1 MATITLANSKGGAGK
16 STTALI
22 LATTL
27 ASQGASVSI
36 IDADPNRPILNWLGR
51 RRLPTDIEVLDAT
64 EASIIKT
71 IERESERRQF
81 VIIDLEGTASRLMSR
96 AIARADLVLVPLQPS
111 PLDSEQGARALAYIA
126 EEEEVLRRR
135 IRSAVV
141 LTRTAVAIRT
151 RHERKIAQG
160 LAEAGVLLM
169 KNQLHQWAAFQS
181 IFETGSTL
189 DELNPAEVSSV
200 EKAKANA
207 LAFAHELVDL
217 VLTDPADLRK
227 VA

>member
-1 MATITLANSKGGAGK
+1 MATITLANPKGGAGK
-16 STTALI
+16 STTALV

-27 ASQGASVSI
+27 AAQGATVTI

-51 RRLPTDIEVLDAT
+51 RSQAIGIDVLEAT
-64 EASIIKT
+64 ETSIIKT

-81 VIIDLEGTASRLMSR
+81 VIVDLEGTASRLVSR
-96 AIARADLVLVPLQPS
+96 AIARADFVLVPLQPT

-126 EEEEVLRRR
+126 EEEEVLRRQ

-141 LTRTAVAIRT
+141 LTRTGVAIRT
-151 RHERKIAQG
+151 RHERKIVQG
-160 LAEAGVLLM
+160 LAAAGVHLM
-169 KNQLHQWAAFQS
+169 RTQLHQWAAFQS

-207 LAFAHELVDL
+207 LAFAHELVDV
-217 VLTDPADLRK
+217 VLSDPAEMRE